1 MMDLN
6 KGLRTATKTGKV
18 HFGIAQA
25 KKAIESKEGRL
36 IVVATNCPSADDLK
50 DQNNIPVIDF
60 PGTNRE
66 LGSACGKPFA
76 ISVVTVV
83 QPGDSQILNP

>member
-1 MMDLN
+1 MDLN

-18 HFGIAQA
+18 LFGADQA
-25 KKAIESKEGRL
+25 LKAVEKKEGRL
-36 IVVATNCPSADDLK
+36 IVVASNCPDADVIREQK
-50 DQNNIPVIDF
+50 KIPVIDF

-76 ISVVTVV
+76 ISAVTII

>member
-1 MMDLN
+1 MDLN

-18 HFGIAQA
+18 LFGASQA
-25 KKAIESKEGRL
+25 IDAIEKKEGKL
-36 IVVATNCPSADDLK
+36 IVVASNCPDAEEIRE
-50 DQNNIPVIDF
+50 QENIRVIDF

-76 ISVVTVV
+76 ISAVTII